1 MKKFVL
7 TNLATLCTVFSC
19 AALSDTQNALIDRV
33 ATAATDRL
41 IQEIG
46 PRPVRPQK

>member
-1 MKKFVL
+1 MKYTAFLL
-7 TNLATLCTVFSC
+7 TLLLTGCETLTP
-19 AALSDTQNALIDRV
+19 AQNALIERV